1 MEGNE
6 GLISAMHEA
15 GFKQAELAEA
25 VNEHLRSHGCEGTV
39 SDRTV
44 RNWLTGK
51 TRWPHP
57 RQRQALEAVF
67 GCTAEELG
75 FRPRY
80 GIEDTLRAVYSER

>member
-1 MEGNE
+1 MEGNAN
-6 GLISAMHEA
+6 LISLMQEA

-25 VNEHLRSHGCEGTV
+25 VNAFLRSRGYDGTV

-57 RQRQALEAVF
+57 RQREA
-67 GCTAEELG
+67 
-75 FRPRY
+75 
-80 GIEDTLRAVYSER
+80 